1 MYDRALL
8 DFVKLQNL
16 SHVFVIFV
24 FKNFLNMK
32 LYIAPCSPIYK
43 RWEKSIRKLEALAS
57 DKIHAFVESP
67 DEADIILVPEPQFM
81 YDHQWS
87 FLHRYLGKCFA
98 FGTLTTTH
106 YLIPGL
112 YTNAPQSWWQKYR
125 FRGCSYF
132 LDIELRNAFV
142 GSPDDTNSEKKYL
155 FSFVGSSTSWV
166 RKRLLKLKLQQ
177 SDILLCST
185 NNYNHWG
192 ENQPDRNS
200 MQKSY
205 VDTIRDSKFALCP
218 RGAGWGSIRLF
229 EVMELGVAPI
239 IISDRW
245 LPPIGPDWN
254 NYTLFVKQ
262 SELNNLVK
270 IVEDRAWEYEER
282 GRLARK
288 AWQEYFSE
296 PVIFNRSI
304 EAIVDLKN
312 NRIAILDRAI
322 FYSYPLILAIIRLKQ
337 SIYTSSKFVILK
349 LTKLFKIQ
357 FPYELR
363 G

>member
-1 MYDRALL
+1 
-8 DFVKLQNL
+8 
-16 SHVFVIFV
+16 
-24 FKNFLNMK
+24 MK

-43 RWEKSIRKLEALAS
+43 RWEKSIRELEALANK
-57 DKIHAFVESP
+57 KIHTFVEDP
-67 DEADIILVPEPQFM
+67 DKADVILVAEPQFM

-87 FLHRYLGKCFA
+87 FLHKYLDKCFA

-106 YLIPGL
+106 YIIPGL
-112 YTNAPQSWWQKYR
+112 YTYAPKSFWQKYR

-132 LDIELRNAFV
+132 LDRELRNAFV
-142 GSPDDTNSEKKYL
+142 DSPNNTDSEKKYL
-155 FSFVGSSTSWV
+155 FSFVGSSTSWI
-166 RKRLLKLKLQQ
+166 RKRLLKLKFQR
-177 SDILLCST
+177 SDILVRST
-185 NNYNHWG
+185 NNYNHWQK
-192 ENQPDRNS
+192 NQSNREL

-239 IISDRW
+239 VISDKW
-245 LPPIGPDWN
+245 LPPTGPDWDSLA
-254 NYTLFVKQ
+254 LFIKH
-262 SELNNLVK
+262 SELKNLVE
-270 IVEDRAWEYEER
+270 IVEDSAFEYEDM

-288 AWQEYFSE
+288 IWSEYFSD
-296 PVIFNRSI
+296 PVVFNRSI
-304 EAIVDLKN
+304 EAIEDLKD

-337 SIYTSSKFVILK
+337 NIYTLIKSVILK
-349 LTKLFKIQ
+349 LIKLFKIQ